1 MWRLQRWALARLSLF
16 EAVDDSASNCV
27 NYEKHQGKDN
37 ADGRSGDNAYG
48 RRVALGDQYVCK
60 YRVEDG
66 APKAAGE
73 RLHHIESERG
83 RR

>member
-1 MWRLQRWALARLSLF
+1 MWRLQRWTLACLF
-16 EAVDDSASNCV
+16 LPETADESASNCV
-27 NYEKHQGKDN
+27 NYEKRKGKDN
-37 ADGRSGDNAYG
+37 ADDRSGDNAYG
-48 RRVALGDQYVCK
+48 CRAALGDQYVCK
-60 YRVEDG
+60 HRVEDG